1 MSQYVDVK
9 KEQGCA
15 VITIV
20 RPNALNALN
29 SLVIDQLQEAV
40 LDLEN
45 DRSLRVGILTGGGEK
60 SFVAGADIKEINSLD
75 KESALSFARK
85 GQEVFAR
92 IESLPFP
99 LIGAVNGF
107 ALGGGLELA
116 LSCDFIYAAESAK
129 FGLPECTLGLIPGF
143 GGTVRLARKI
153 GPGRAKEMTFVGGMI
168 SAKEAADIGLVNKV
182 YPDES
187 LMGEVIGLAKTL
199 HKRAPLALRGIKKSI
214 NESYGRPIPE
224 AMAFEAQEFA
234 RLFTTWDVKEGTAA
248 FIEKRKP
255 DFKGE

>member
-1 MSQYVDVK
+1 MSDFVDLK

-29 SLVIDQLQEAV
+29 SQVMEQLGKVVAS
-40 LDLEN
+40 LEL
-45 DRSLRVGILTGGGEK
+45 DRSVRVGILTGAGDK

-75 KESALSFARK
+75 KDSALQFAKK
-85 GQEVFAR
+85 GQAVFSR
-92 IESLPFP
+92 LENLPFP
-99 LIGAVNGF
+99 VIGAVNGF

-116 LSCDFIYAAESAK
+116 LSCDFIYASESAK

-143 GGTVRLARKI
+143 GGTVRLTRKI
-153 GPGRAKEMTFVGGMI
+153 GPARAKEMTFVGGMI
-168 SAKEAADIGLVNKV
+168 SAKDAANVGLVNKIF
-182 YPDES
+182 PDGE
-187 LMGEVIGLAKTL
+187 LMGEVIRLAKTL

-214 NESYGRPIPE
+214 NSTYGLSIPQAMDIE
-224 AMAFEAQEFA
+224 AEEFA
-234 RLFTTWDVKEGTAA
+234 RLFNTWDAKEGTKA

-255 DFKGE
+255 EFKGE